1 MNKYLCFAALS
12 LSLLLFPGC
21 ARNDGRP
28 ADLPPL
34 FPVTITVT
42 QEGEALEGAHVE
54 LVPQD
59 SPNQPYRATATT
71 DANGVAA
78 MKTYGFPG
86 APAGNHKIIVR
97 KGIVENIVY
106 GTDGVGRQIVLSSE
120 SYIVVLNRYSNEAE
134 TPHEI
139 EVPAN
144 RRGVQATI
152 DVGEAIRDRVTR

>member
-1 MNKYLCFAALS
+1 MNRDLSFVALAFS
-12 LSLLLFPGC
+12 LFLFPGC
-21 ARNDGRP
+21 RGNDGRP
-28 ADLPPL
+28 EDLPPL

-42 QEGEALEGAHVE
+42 QGEEVLEGAHVE

-71 DANGVAA
+71 DANGVAT

-86 APAGNHKIIVR
+86 SPAGNHKIVVR

-106 GTDGVGRQIVLSSE
+106 GTDALGREIVLSSD
-120 SYIVVLNRYSNEAE
+120 SFIVVQERYSNVAE
-134 TPHEI
+134 TPNEI

-144 RRGVQATI
+144 RKGVQATI
-152 DVGEAIRDRVTR
+152 DVGEAVRIRVTR